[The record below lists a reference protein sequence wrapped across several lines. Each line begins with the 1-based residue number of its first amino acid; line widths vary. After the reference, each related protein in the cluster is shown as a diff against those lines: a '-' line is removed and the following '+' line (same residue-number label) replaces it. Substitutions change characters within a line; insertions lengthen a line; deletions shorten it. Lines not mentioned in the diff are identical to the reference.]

1 MENIVGDLL
10 KLPNIGKN
18 LEIQLINAGIDT
30 KEKLLEKG
38 SKQAWLD
45 IKIADVSAC
54 FNRLCALEGAIQGVR
69 WHDLSVEVKEEL
81 KDFYNFTK

>member
-1 MENIVGDLL
+1 MGDLL

-45 IKIADVSAC
+45 IKSVDASAC
-54 FNRLCALEGAIQGVR
+54 YNRLCALEGAIQGVR
-69 WHDLSVEVKEEL
+69 WHDLSAEVKEEL